1 MSLMI
6 LSFSTSKT
14 RFVSKR
20 IRILP
25 CPLMHSVGARSLKK
39 KKQPMSE
46 VNQTQYVP
54 MFNWGFLFKF
64 KYFGFISLTYCLTG
78 YFNPPPP
85 LFLAMID
92 VIFSQEKKTCTS
104 LASFTTPWLCKLL
117 ESIFLMHVFCCNVRN
132 DVHMQRFSKCGPQA
146 LNEWKAK
153 YPLL

>member
-25 CPLMHSVGARSLKK
+25 CPLMHSVGARSLK

-78 YFNPPPP
+78 YFNRPPP
-85 LFLAMID
+85 L
-92 VIFSQEKKTCTS
+92 IFGHDWRNLFTREKNLHFFSVFHNPMTFQIARKH
-104 LASFTTPWLCKLL
+104 
-117 ESIFLMHVFCCNVRN
+117 FLMHVFCCNVRN
-132 DVHMQRFSKCGPQA
+132 DFHMQRFSKCGPQA